1 MILEKLNLQLENPLY
16 NLQVLEHS
24 NGKYE
29 AHVVVG
35 SNREGGGYNY
45 HMNLPMVYKEML
57 NKWLKAGLKVNK
69 CYIRHPKGLA
79 FNTLDEVLTI
89 GDEMISKLK

>member
-1 MILEKLNLQLENPLY
+1 MILQKESFQLENPSM

-69 CYIRHPKGLA
+69 CYIRHPKGLT
-79 FNTLDEVLTI
+79 FNTLDEALTI
-89 GDEMISKLK
+89 GVELEAKLK

>member
-1 MILEKLNLQLENPLY
+1 MILQKESFQLENPSM

-69 CYIRHPKGLA
+69 CYIRHPKGLT
-79 FNTLDEVLTI
+79 FNTLDEALTI
-89 GDEMISKLK
+89 GAELEAQLK